1 MAKNN
6 RISRRRFVSV
16 GALAGSAAV
25 LGTAPAEARSYRGE
39 VPWQEA
45 EANAPESP
53 QEGGYKFFTAD
64 EAAFMEA
71 VVERLIPSDELG
83 PGAKQAGVAIFIDRQ
98 LFGPYGAAQTWYML
112 GPWAEGAESQGYQ
125 SRLTPAQLYRAAIK
139 AIDDYCRKS
148 FSGRAF
154 AVLEAGEQD
163 GVLTGLEKGD
173 IALASVQP
181 KLFFTQLLQNTIE
194 GFFSD
199 PLYGGNRDMIG
210 WKLIG
215 FPGARYDY
223 RPYVTKHNERL
234 SLPPVALAGRP
245 GWSSPG

>member
-1 MAKNN
+1 MAEKN
-6 RISRRRFVSV
+6 RVSRRRFLST
-16 GALAGSAAV
+16 GALAGSAA
-25 LGTAPAEARSYRGE
+25 LLPPAPAAARSYRDE
-39 VPWQEA
+39 VPWQA
-45 EANAPESP
+45 GQASAPESP
-53 QEGGYKFFTAD
+53 PAGGYQFFTAD

-71 VVERLIPSDELG
+71 AVDRLIPADELG

-98 LFGPYGAAQTWYML
+98 LLGAYGAAQTWYMQ
-112 GPWAEGAESQGYQ
+112 GPWADGQETQGYQ

-139 AIDDYCRKS
+139 AIDDHCRKS

-154 AVLEAGEQD
+154 AALEAAQQD
-163 GVLTGLEKGD
+163 EVLGGLEKGK
-173 IALASVQP
+173 IELANV
-181 KLFFTQLLQNTIE
+181 KAKAFFTLLLQNTIE

-223 RPYVTKHNERL
+223 RPYVAKHNQRL
-234 SLPPVALAGRP
+234 ALDPVGIMGRP
-245 GWSSPG
+245 GWSSSG